1 MRPEVQK
8 VVIRNTLNQGEYV
21 FVALNTPPLVMSSRK
36 LSDEEWIGVFHAIAN
51 HVGIPT
57 ERFRKDIML
66 KVFDRAFAW
75 DKTEEQKEAE
85 QLAVVAAE
93 QAAVEKETKE
103 PEFPWRLSAQPT

>member
-21 FVALNTPPLVMSSRK
+21 FVALNKPPMVMSSRK
-36 LSDEEWIGVFHAIAN
+36 LSDEEWIEVFHAIAN

-57 ERFRKDIML
+57 DRFRKDIML
-66 KVFDRAFAW
+66 KVFDKAFDW
-75 DKTEEQKEAE
+75 EKTPEVK
-85 QLAVVAAE
+85 AAE
-93 QAAVEKETKE
+93 QQPLVPVEEEKKE